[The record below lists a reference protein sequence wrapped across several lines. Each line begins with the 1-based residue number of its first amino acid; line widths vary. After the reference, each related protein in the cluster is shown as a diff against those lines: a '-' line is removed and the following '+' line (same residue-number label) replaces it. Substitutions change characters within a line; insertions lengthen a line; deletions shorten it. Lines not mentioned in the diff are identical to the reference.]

1 MRYFKL
7 VTFIIVLALVV
18 LLPLVTGNEAQSTQ
32 AIQETNGKTQNES
45 ETPEEQLPMPSPD
58 KIFPDMMTVLNA
70 SETQTVNIK
79 ESPSANSKSLGVVFG
94 DLMHVDVIKHLDSGF
109 SEISTWDYYSMKNI
123 RGFVPTEYIKE
134 IKLDEKFG
142 VVVDLG
148 EQKVYV
154 YQDDH
159 IIKSF
164 LCSTG
169 LDSNDYNTPT
179 GLYRL
184 GARGES
190 FYNPKYKQ
198 GAYYWV
204 RFNNNYLFHSI
215 PYDENENFIEEEA
228 AKLGQKASHGCIRL
242 SLEDS
247 IWFYENVTQG
257 TPVLIKN

>member
-1 MRYFKL
+1 
-7 VTFIIVLALVV
+7 
-18 LLPLVTGNEAQSTQ
+18 
-32 AIQETNGKTQNES
+32 
-45 ETPEEQLPMPSPD
+45 
-58 KIFPDMMTVLNA
+58 
-70 SETQTVNIK
+70 
-79 ESPSANSKSLGVVFG
+79 
-94 DLMHVDVIKHLDSGF
+94 
-109 SEISTWDYYSMKNI
+109 MKNS
-123 RGFVPTEYIKE
+123 
-134 IKLDEKFG
+134 

-179 GLYRL
+179 GLYCL

-228 AKLGQKASHGCIRL
+228 AKLGQKDLMAAYVFT
-242 SLEDS
+242 EDS
-247 IWFYENVTQG
+247 IWFYENNTG